1 MKVGIIGMG
10 FMGVTHL
17 AGWKQTPVESISVY
31 SEQYR
36 EAMDDTIIQYNSLDE
51 LLANVDVVDICT
63 PTHTH
68 HELVLKVAE
77 AGKHIICEKP
87 LGRTVQQAQE
97 MIEACEKAGVTLL
110 VAHVVRFF
118 PEYVLAKHT
127 LDSGEIGD
135 VAVVR
140 LTRASFKPGAPDSWF
155 HDHSKSG
162 GMMMDLMIHDF
173 DYARWVAG
181 DVEHVFAKSVA
192 NNFSDADGDY
202 SVAILR
208 HKNGALSHVEGGWA
222 YPKPMF
228 RTALEIAGSEGLIEH
243 PYGSSIPLGVHLKA
257 TDSGDEPDIATPLSP
272 LAEDPYVTEIK
283 HFYEVLANGAEPRVS
298 ARDGLEAVKIA
309 AAAMKSAATGKPVR
323 LEEVS

>member
-1 MKVGIIGMG
+1 MKIGIVGMG

-17 AGWKQTPVESISVY
+17 TGWKQTPIESIAVY
-31 SEQYR
+31 SKRYR
-36 EAMDDTIIQYNSLDE
+36 EALDETVIQYNSLDD

-68 HELVLKVAE
+68 HELVVKAAK
-77 AGKHIICEKP
+77 AGKNIICEKP

-97 MIEACEKAGVTLL
+97 MVEACEKAGVTLL

-118 PEYVLAKHT
+118 PEYVLAKQT

-155 HDHSKSG
+155 HDYDKSG

-181 DVEHVFAKSVA
+181 DVERVFSKRVV
-192 NNFSDADGDY
+192 NNFADADGDY
-202 SVAILR
+202 SVTILR

-228 RTALEIAGSEGLIEH
+228 RTSLEIAGSEGLIEH
-243 PYGSSIPLGVHLKA
+243 PYGSSIPLGIHLKA
-257 TDSGDEPDIATPLSP
+257 PDSGDEPDIATPLSP
-272 LAEDPYVTEIK
+272 LAEDPYLTEIK
-283 HFYEVLANGAEPRVS
+283 HFYEVLANGAKPRVS
-298 ARDGLEAVKIA
+298 AQDGLEAVKIA
-309 AAAMKSAATGKPVR
+309 EAAIQSAATSKPVR